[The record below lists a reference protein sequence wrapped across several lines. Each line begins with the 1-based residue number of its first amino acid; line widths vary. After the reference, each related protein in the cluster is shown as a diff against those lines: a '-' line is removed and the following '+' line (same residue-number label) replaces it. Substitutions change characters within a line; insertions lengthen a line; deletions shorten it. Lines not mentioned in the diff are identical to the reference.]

1 MLDIS
6 GYSLS
11 FVCQSLD
18 IIDDIACL
26 QEAIPRLQYG
36 ELLLWHM
43 LGLLPVL
50 LSELVELCLE
60 GPLHGIG

>member
-1 MLDIS
+1 
-6 GYSLS
+6 
-11 FVCQSLD
+11 
-18 IIDDIACL
+18 
-26 QEAIPRLQYG
+26 
-36 ELLLWHM
+36 LLLWHM